1 MARVGLNRLE
11 YLVERLDRAIAMGG
25 SDVTVNTLVSDLGIT
40 VTAGGLLVTAGGQ
53 IITAGNLVVTA
64 GTTYC
69 KGAIPLVKRQGA
81 PATTDDGTTL
91 ISAANMAAGIITCT
105 PTAARTKAT
114 ATAGDICAGL
124 TLGAQFDSC
133 EFTIINSSTT
143 DAHIISLTDGSGVT
157 IVGSDEVYPR
167 DDTALSHHSGVATFR
182 AVRTSVND
190 SAVTLYR
197 IA

>member
-1 MARVGLNRLE
+1 MARVGLDRLE
-11 YLVERLDRAIAMGG
+11 YLVERLDRAIDMEG
-25 SDVTVNTLVSDLGIT
+25 SDVTVNTLLSDLGVT
-40 VTAGGLLVTAGGQ
+40 VTAGGILVTAGGQ
-53 IITAGNLVVTA
+53 VITAGNLVVTA
-64 GTTYC
+64 GTTYL
-69 KGAIPLVKRQGA
+69 KGAIPVIKRQGA
-81 PATTDDGTTL
+81 PATTDDGTAVVT
-91 ISAANMAAGIITCT
+91 AANMAAGIITCT
-105 PTAARTKAT
+105 PTAARSKAT
-114 ATAGDICAGL
+114 DTAANICAGL

-143 DAHIISLTDGSGVT
+143 DAHIISLTDGTGVT

-182 AVRTSVND
+182 ATRTSVNT

>member
-1 MARVGLNRLE
+1 ME
-11 YLVERLDRAIAMGG
+11 G
-25 SDVTVNTLVSDLGIT
+25 SDVTVNTLLSDLGVT
-40 VTAGGLLVTAGGQ
+40 VTAGGILVTAGGQ
-53 IITAGNLVVTA
+53 VITAGNLVVTA
-64 GTTYC
+64 GTTYL
-69 KGAIPLVKRQGA
+69 KGAIPVIKRQGA
-81 PATTDDGTTL
+81 PATTDDGTAVVT
-91 ISAANMAAGIITCT
+91 AANMAAGIITCT
-105 PTAARTKAT
+105 PTAARSKAT
-114 ATAGDICAGL
+114 DTAANICAGL

-143 DAHIISLTDGSGVT
+143 DAHIISLTDGTGVT

-182 AVRTSVND
+182 ATRTSVNT

>member
-25 SDVTVNTLVSDLGIT
+25 SDVTVNTLTSDLGVT
-40 VTAGGLLVTAGGQ
+40 VTAGGLGVTAGG
-53 IITAGNLVVTA
+53 LVVTA
-64 GTTYC
+64 GNFQVVAGTTYL
-69 KGAIPLVKRQGA
+69 KGAIPVIKRQGA
-81 PATTDDGTTL
+81 PATTDDGVAV

-105 PTAARTKAT
+105 PTAARSKAT
-114 ATAGDICAGL
+114 DTAANICAGL

-182 AVRTSVND
+182 ATRTSVND